1 MKRGKAICEALKDV
15 RRKIARANSISYTP
29 NECHHEGECAGTC
42 PACEREM
49 RYLERQLS
57 LRQLAGQTIRV
68 AGVSLG
74 MMAVLSSCHIAQ
86 PNGYMEGERI
96 PHDSTESVGT
106 DTTTTVEQVAPV
118 LKAE

>member
-15 RRKIARANSISYTP
+15 RRKIARANDISYTP
-29 NECHHEGECAGTC
+29 IECHHEGECAGTC
-42 PACEREM
+42 PTCESEM

-86 PNGYMEGERI
+86 PNGYMEGERV
-96 PHDSTESVGT
+96 PPESTESVGT
-106 DTTTTVEQVAPV
+106 DTTAAMEQVVPV
-118 LKAE
+118 IQAE